1 MKIAIIVKIIK
12 LMPWKNYNNRNKYGN
27 HQVTVDGV
35 RYDSKDE
42 SLRHAFLK
50 ILEQAG
56 DITNLRY
63 HVNFELIPAI
73 TREEIVHL
81 KTKDKVV
88 TKTVQTERYY
98 EADFVY
104 TVTKT
109 GEEVVEDFK
118 GFETDLFRFK
128 AALFFYI
135 YKKPIRIVKH
145 VNEDVY

>member
-1 MKIAIIVKIIK
+1 
-12 LMPWKNYNNRNKYGN
+12 MPWKNYNTRNKYGN
-27 HQVTVDGV
+27 HSVTVDGV

-50 ILEQAG
+50 LLEQAG
-56 DITNLRY
+56 EISNLRY

-73 TREEIVHL
+73 TREEVVHL

-88 TKTVQTERYY
+88 TKTVQTARYY

-128 AALFFYI
+128 AALFRYLYGKEI
-135 YKKPIRIVKH
+135 KIVKLTNAG
-145 VNEDVY
+145 VN

>member
-1 MKIAIIVKIIK
+1 MMGVFLSAQLEITNTFFITQVTKVACAIMKIAIIVKIIK
-12 LMPWKNYNNRNKYGN
+12 LMPWKNYNTRNKYGN

-73 TREEIVHL
+73 TREE
-81 KTKDKVV
+81 
-88 TKTVQTERYY
+88 
-98 EADFVY
+98 
-104 TVTKT
+104 
-109 GEEVVEDFK
+109 VVEDFK

>member
-1 MKIAIIVKIIK
+1 MIK
-12 LMPWKNYNNRNKYGN
+12 YHNEP
-27 HQVTVDGV
+27 VTVDGV
-35 RYDSKDE
+35 RYDGKNE
-42 SLRHAFLK
+42 YRRHCFLR
-50 ILEQAG
+50 ILEQSG
-56 DITNLRY
+56 DIQNLRY
-63 HVNFELIPAI
+63 HVKYELIPAI
-73 TREEIVHL
+73 TKDEVVHL
-81 KTKDKVV
+81 KTKDKTI
-88 TKTVQTERYY
+88 TKTVQSARYY

-118 GFETDLFRFK
+118 GQETDLFNFK